1 MPMSPS
7 LSVLAATWA
16 IAGWTAAVAQTPI
29 QPDGVPAIA
38 LIIDDMGYGG
48 RDGERAL
55 ALPGALTYSFLPHTP
70 AAYVQSRRAAALGK
84 DVLLHLPME
93 AETGNS
99 QLGPGAVIL
108 GMTREQVLETLNSNF
123 ASVPDAIGINNHMGS
138 LLTAEREPM
147 HWVMAALKQRG
158 NLMYVDSRTTAR
170 TVAAAVARDEQV
182 PFLSRDVFLDNEPGI
197 DYVRS
202 QFHFLIETAKQNRAA
217 LAIGH
222 PQPNTLKVL
231 EEGLP
236 NLDRFGVRLV
246 RLPELLTL
254 QQRSTRPWQLS
265 SSHSPKAVRN

>member
-1 MPMSPS
+1 M
-7 LSVLAATWA
+7 
-16 IAGWTAAVAQTPI
+16 AGWTAAVAETPI
-29 QPDGVPAIA
+29 QPGGVPAIA
-38 LIIDDMGYGG
+38 LIIDDMGYRGH
-48 RDGERAL
+48 DGERAL

-70 AAYVQSRRAAALGK
+70 AAYVQSRQAAALGK

-93 AETGNS
+93 AETGND

-147 HWVMAALKQRG
+147 RWVMAALKQRG

-170 TVAAAVARDEQV
+170 TVAAVVARDEQV

-202 QFHFLIETAKQNRAA
+202 QFHFLIETAKQNGTA

-231 EEGLP
+231 EEALP
-236 NLDRFGVRLV
+236 DLHRFGVRLV
-246 RLPELLTL
+246 RLPELLVL